1 MSPSLNTLSGKIY
14 LLLINTMLT
23 FFGLKVSIETVIFFV
38 LFLSSEVVGQS
49 QLKSNGLVQLL
60 SNAVSALKPLRKEDD
75 KIEQLK
81 KILRG

>member
-1 MSPSLNTLSGKIY
+1 MSPALNTLSGKIY

>member
-1 MSPSLNTLSGKIY
+1 
-14 LLLINTMLT
+14 MLT
-23 FFGLKVSIETVIFFV
+23 FFGIKVSIETVIFFV

-75 KIEQLK
+75 KIEQIK
-81 KILRG
+81 KIIQG